1 MQANTTDNLKNI
13 ERLINIFK
21 SLRGYQKKGVKFLI
35 ECDSVL
41 LADEMGLGKTVQA
54 AVALEILK
62 RIYKSIKVLIICP
75 SSLCIN
81 WDRELNKWAPK
92 LSIRRIFGNAN
103 DRKAHF
109 RLPFNVWIASYEQIR
124 NEIDF
129 ILGELNFD
137 LVVLDE
143 AQRIK
148 NSNSITS
155 MVCRQLPRKKAWALT
170 GTPIENNLGEL
181 ISLFNFL
188 KPGVLYMGMPRK
200 NVHERMSKFFLRRIK
215 KDVLQELPPI
225 IIQDLELEMERN
237 QLETYENQLITA
249 RSVIRESKAKISNID
264 LLALITKLK
273 QICNYDPI
281 SGNSCKINALKD
293 IINGQEGSKYKIIVF
308 SQYVKTLNEIEKQL
322 NSSYTICYHGGLS
335 KDLRESIINN
345 FKESKKSIILLMS
358 LKAGGVGLNLPN
370 ASMVILFDRWW
381 NPAVEDQAIQR
392 AHRFG
397 REEPLQVIRMLV
409 ENSIEERI
417 DKILKEKR
425 LIFNEYIDK
434 AKIADVSSFTKEDLI
449 KILGISPFNN

>member
-1 MQANTTDNLKNI
+1 MNKETTNNPNNI
-13 ERLINIFK
+13 DKLIDIFK
-21 SLRGYQKKGVKFLI
+21 SLRGYQKQGVKFLI
-35 ECDSVL
+35 ESDSVL

-62 RIYKSIKVLIICP
+62 SIYKSLKVLIICP
-75 SSLCIN
+75 SSLCLN

-92 LSIRRIFGNAN
+92 LSIRRVFGNSD

-109 RLPFNVWIASYEQIR
+109 RLPFNVWVASYEQIR

-129 ILGELNFD
+129 ILSELSFD

-148 NSNSITS
+148 NSNSMTS
-155 MVCRQLPRKKAWALT
+155 MVCRQLPRNKAWALT
-170 GTPIENNLGEL
+170 GTPIENDLTEL
-181 ISLFNFL
+181 ISLCNFL
-188 KPGVLYMGMPRK
+188 KPGTLHIGMPRK
-200 NVHERMSKFFLRRIK
+200 NVHERMSNFFLRRIK
-215 KDVLQELPPI
+215 KDVLKELPPI
-225 IIQDLELEMERN
+225 IIQDLKLEMKGN
-237 QLETYENQLITA
+237 QQRTYENQLYNT
-249 RSVIRESKAKISNID
+249 RDEIRGSKGQVSNVD

-281 SGNSCKINALKD
+281 SRESCKIEALKD
-293 IINGQEGSKYKIIVF
+293 IVDGQEGNIFKIIVF
-308 SQYVKTLNEIEKQL
+308 SQYVKTLDEIDKQL
-322 NSSYTICYHGGLS
+322 DLPYTVCYHGGLS
-335 KDLRESIINN
+335 KDLRDSIIND
-345 FKESKKSIILLMS
+345 FIESKEPRILLMS

-370 ASMVILFDRWW
+370 ASLVVLFDRWW

-397 REEPLQVIRMLV
+397 REGPLQVIRMLV

-417 DKILKEKR
+417 DSIIKEKR
-425 LIFNEYIDK
+425 IIFNEYIDK

-449 KILGISPFNN
+449 KILGVSPIND